1 MKKFLSFLLA
11 LLMVLTLVLTMVA
24 CQEAEPD
31 DPANDNKPGDTTD
44 PGNKPEDQPTDK
56 PGDDKEDDEDD
67 EDDVTVPDPDERI
80 PLDYLP
86 EKNFGGTSFH
96 ILEWSCN
103 DVVEV
108 GMSWIPWEEGDVE
121 VEDGDML
128 ASAVFER
135 NAWAEETYGVDITKE
150 YASIDGNPGYITL
163 ARNDASVD
171 SNLYQLFTMRTIEII
186 HMIREELFADMN
198 EYEQFVRVDKPW
210 WVEDSVE
217 SFTLGSHL
225 YAASSEMLLRDK
237 GATAALYFNQTMV
250 EDYTELPNFF
260 ELAANQEWTLAEMLD
275 ACEIVAHS
283 NDSDTE
289 LNSAEDVWG
298 WVGDDDPVYFLY
310 NAAGYKFAHVDEDGF
325 IDYDFAEEDSD
336 SIIVMQDIFE
346 DVIYA
351 DWYMHEGLIG
361 KKILEKEQDLFVDGN
376 ALFKSG
382 MIKDTTNKLKNM
394 ENLYGILPHPKFSLD
409 QENYSSLVYQ
419 HHDSAVGIPS
429 HTLDKEMSAIVLEA
443 LSWESYYSVYP
454 VFYETILLNRA
465 AKDQESKEML
475 KLIFSTRSYD
485 PGQYWDSTSGLHGG
499 SGLLRL
505 SETGSSDIASIWAK
519 HESKVQESIDRV
531 NNWIADKEAD

>member
-1 MKKFLSFLLA
+1 MKKFLSFFLVLA
-11 LLMVLTLVLTMVA
+11 MVLTLLTTMVA
-24 CQEAEPD
+24 CQ
-31 DPANDNKPGDTTD
+31 T
-44 PGNKPEDQPTDK
+44 PEQ
-56 PGDDKEDDEDD
+56 PGDDTPGTTDEDEKKPDNKEDPEEDS
-67 EDDVTVPDPDERI
+67 EKSEEQI

-86 EKNFGGTSFH
+86 DTTYGNAPFH

-135 NAWAEETYGVDITKE
+135 NAWVEETYSVEITKE
-150 YASIDGNPGYITL
+150 YASIDGNPGYITM

-171 SNLYQLFTMRTIEII
+171 SNLYQLFTMRTIEIV

-198 EYEQFVRVDKPW
+198 EYEQYLRFDKPW
-210 WVEDSVE
+210 WVKDSVD

-237 GATAALYFNQTMV
+237 GATAALYFNQTLV
-250 EDYTELPNFF
+250 ENYADELPDFF
-260 ELAANQEWTLAEMLD
+260 ELAMNQNWTIEEMLS
-275 ACEIVAHS
+275 ACEIVSYS
-283 NDSDTE
+283 NDGDE
-289 LNSAEDVWG
+289 LINSADDIWG

-325 IDYDFAEEDSD
+325 IAYDFAQDGGD
-336 SIIVMQDIFE
+336 SIIVLQDIFL
-346 DVIYA
+346 DIIYA
-351 DWYMHEGLIG
+351 DWYLHERLIG
-361 KKILEKEQDLFVDGN
+361 QKILEKDQDLFVDGG

-382 MIKDTTNKLKNM
+382 MVKDTTNKLKNM
-394 ENLYGILPHPKFSLD
+394 TDLYGILPHPKFSID

-429 HTLDKEMSAIVLEA
+429 HTANKEMSAVVLEA

-465 AKDQESKEML
+465 AKDEQSKEML
-475 KLIFSTRSYD
+475 KIIFATRSYD

-499 SGLLRL
+499 SGYLRL
-505 SETGSSDIASIWAK
+505 SETGTADIASIWAK
-519 HESKVQESIDRV
+519 HESKVMEAINRV
-531 NNWIADKEAD
+531 NNWIADKETE

>member
-1 MKKFLSFLLA
+1 MKKIVSFLLA
-11 LLMVLTLVLTMVA
+11 LFMVLTMIVTMVA
-24 CQEAEPD
+24 CQDPEQPD
-31 DPANDNKPGDTTD
+31 DPVKDDTPAD
-44 PGNKPEDQPTDK
+44 PGNKPDEK
-56 PGDDKEDDEDD
+56 PDDDPDDEPDD
-67 EDDVTVPDPDERI
+67 PVDGPDVPDPEARL

-86 EKNFGGTSFH
+86 EKNYGGTPIH

-103 DVVEV
+103 DVVDV

-128 ASAVFER
+128 ATAVFER
-135 NAWAEETYGVDITKE
+135 NAWVEEEYGVEISKE

-163 ARNDASVD
+163 ARNDATVT
-171 SNLYQLFTMRTIEII
+171 SNLYQIFTMRTIEII
-186 HMIREELFADMN
+186 HMIREDLFADMN
-198 EYEQFVRVDKPW
+198 EYEQYVRFDKPW
-210 WVEDSVE
+210 WVEDSVD

-237 GATAALYFNQTMV
+237 GATAALYFNQAMF
-250 EDYTELPNFF
+250 EKYADELPDFF
-260 ELAANQEWTLAEMLD
+260 ELAANQEWTLEEMLN

-283 NDSDTE
+283 NDSDDL
-289 LNSAEDVWG
+289 LNSADDVWG

-325 IDYDFAEEDSD
+325 VAYDFAQEGTD
-336 SIIVMQDIFE
+336 SIKVMQDIFE
-346 DVIYA
+346 KVIYA

-361 KKILEKEQDLFVDGN
+361 KKILEKDQDLFVDGN

-382 MIKDTTNKLKNM
+382 MVKDTTNKLKNM
-394 ENLYGILPHPKFSLD
+394 EDLYGILPHPKFSID

-419 HHDSAVGIPS
+419 HHDSAVGIPA
-429 HTLDKEMSAIVLEA
+429 HTADKEMSAIVLEA

-454 VFYETILLNRA
+454 IFYETLLLNRA
-465 AKDQESKEML
+465 ARDEQSKEML
-475 KLIFSTRSYD
+475 KIIFSTRSYD

-505 SETGSSDIASIWAK
+505 SETGNSDIASIWAK

-531 NNWIADKEAD
+531 NNWIADKETE